1 MHSLPDSG
9 LQASD
14 GITSDSWLSL
24 LRPQVLFNDHLLHGS
39 SARTAPGERKMV
51 VFRYLPQPQSSN
63 RFGYEPSAELM
74 GRLTDVR
81 REMLVDLNHPD
92 PQPPVRNPTQP
103 GTHARVQA

>member
-1 MHSLPDSG
+1 M
-9 LQASD
+9 AVCAAVV
-14 GITSDSWLSL
+14 
-24 LRPQVLFNDHLLHGS
+24 QVLFNDHLLHGS
-39 SARTAPGERKMV
+39 SARTTPGERKMV

>member
-1 MHSLPDSG
+1 
-9 LQASD
+9 
-14 GITSDSWLSL
+14 
-24 LRPQVLFNDHLLHGS
+24 
-39 SARTAPGERKMV
+39 MV

-103 GTHARVQA
+103 DTPVLEPEGCEGHGRCFAI

>member
-9 LQASD
+9 KPPTAS
-14 GITSDSWLSL
+14 TLTRLSAAA
-24 LRPQVLFNDHLLHGS
+24 QVLFNDHLLHGS
-39 SARTAPGERKMV
+39 SARTTPGERKMV

-81 REMLVDLNHPD
+81 REMLLDLNHPD

>member
-1 MHSLPDSG
+1 MV
-9 LQASD
+9 
-14 GITSDSWLSL
+14 
-24 LRPQVLFNDHLLHGS
+24 QVLFNDHLLHGS
-39 SARTAPGERKMV
+39 SARTTPGERKMV

-92 PQPPVRNPTQP
+92 PQPPVRNPTRP
-103 GTHARVQA
+103 DTPVLEPERCEEHGRCFAI